1 MTNYADGPAPLMTE
15 ADAPRRNKLPIPTN
29 GYTVF
34 LLLLILV
41 ALSVAFFD
49 PKGIVLLVVVLA
61 YAAHIRLQLTQ
72 RAEQRRTN
80 ELLEELLD
88 DRSSSSPPLPHL

>member
-1 MTNYADGPAPLMTE
+1 MTNYAGDRAPLLTN
-15 ADAPRRNKLPIPTN
+15 APRKNKLPMPTN
-29 GYTVF
+29 VYTAF

-49 PKGIVLLVVVLA
+49 PKGIVLVVVVLA
-61 YAAHIRLQLTQ
+61 YTAHVRLQLTQ

-88 DRSSSSPPLPHL
+88 GNHSRRPLPHL

>member
-1 MTNYADGPAPLMTE
+1 MTNYAGDPAPLMT
-15 ADAPRRNKLPIPTN
+15 DTPRKNKMPIPTN
-29 GYTVF
+29 VYTVF

-41 ALSVAFFD
+41 ASSVAFFD

-61 YAAHIRLQLTQ
+61 YTAHVRLQLTQ

-88 DRSSSSPPLPHL
+88 GSSRSPLPHL